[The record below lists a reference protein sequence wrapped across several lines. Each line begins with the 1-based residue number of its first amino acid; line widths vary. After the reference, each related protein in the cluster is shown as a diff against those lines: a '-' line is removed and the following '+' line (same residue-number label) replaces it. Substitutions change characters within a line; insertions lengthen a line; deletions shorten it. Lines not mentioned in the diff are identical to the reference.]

1 MADTL
6 TTRSSMIA
14 PVVRRAARGQGLL
27 LAALLLGACVMLFPF
42 AWMVST
48 SLTAGADL
56 STPSLVPADPTLD
69 SYRRLAEALPFG
81 RIALNSLWI
90 AAASTALQLFTSAMA
105 AYAFARLDFRGRQVV
120 FLAYLATLMVPM
132 QVLVVALFIE
142 LRTFALIDTY
152 FALLAPTAASAFG
165 VFLLRQAIQQVPT
178 ELDEAARID
187 GAGHLRIF
195 LHVILPQIR
204 PALATFA
211 IFAFMAS
218 WNSFLWPLVAIR
230 SPELMTLPVGLAT
243 LQGQYTTEWNV
254 LMAGSVASVIPIVVL
269 YLAAQRHVIQSVAQ
283 SGLK

>member
-1 MADTL
+1 MASLTL
-6 TTRSSMIA
+6 RTRRSNG
-14 PVVRRAARGQGLL
+14 RRSQRVLVIVLTVGA
-27 LAALLLGACVMLFPF
+27 LAMMFPF
-42 AWMVST
+42 AWMLST
-48 SLTAGADL
+48 SLNSDANL
-56 STPSLVPADPTLD
+56 STPSLFPANPSLGG
-69 SYRRLAEALPFG
+69 YHRLTEALPFV
-81 RIALNSLWI
+81 RIAFNSLWI
-90 AAASTALQLFTSAMA
+90 AVVSTVLQVSTSAMA
-105 AYAFARLDFRGRQVV
+105 AYAFARLRFPGRQVI

-132 QVLVVALFIE
+132 QVLVVPLFIE
-142 LRTFALIDTY
+142 LRTFHLIDTY
-152 FALLAPTAASAFG
+152 FALIAPTAASAFG

-195 LHVILPQIR
+195 LFVILPLVR

-211 IFAFMAS
+211 VLAFMAS

-269 YLAAQRHVIQSVAQ
+269 YLVAQRHVIQSVAT